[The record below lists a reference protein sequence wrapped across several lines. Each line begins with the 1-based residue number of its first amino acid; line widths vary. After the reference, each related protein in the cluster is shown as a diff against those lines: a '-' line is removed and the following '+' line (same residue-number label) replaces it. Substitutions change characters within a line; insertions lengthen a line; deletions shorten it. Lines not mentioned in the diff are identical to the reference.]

1 MLGKMAK
8 EIPGILK
15 AEAND
20 SQDNGEV
27 GFQILTLLVSPL
39 PDSLRSR

>member
-1 MLGKMAK
+1 MIVK

-15 AEAND
+15 EQAND

-27 GFQILTLLVSPL
+27 SILIKILLL
-39 PDSLRSR
+39 GRL

>member
-27 GFQILTLLVSPL
+27 GFQTLLVSPL
-39 PDSLRSR
+39 PDSLLSR